1 MRTVRVTVTGA
12 SGFVG
17 SAVCRHLCT
26 LGWDVRG
33 VVRRP
38 PEDAA
43 WDVLRGDLRD
53 DTLVREATRDTDLV
67 VHAAGLAHIPLH
79 RQVARDFY
87 VHNVDSTL
95 RLATAAADQR
105 VPLIF
110 VSSSAAE
117 TARSPYGESKRLAEE
132 RLRELGTSRG
142 LHWAVLRPAL
152 LFGERD
158 PGNFLRLI
166 KIAAQRKLVYLD
178 GGRARKSLTYVGNVG
193 PAITALVARRLPPGR
208 CYPLA
213 DRRPYTVR
221 EIIQEICRQL
231 GVPDPRLSLPAPV
244 ARALGRVGSA
254 MVAVGLPSPLRL
266 DVVETLMRD
275 AVVETTAL
283 EEETGFRP
291 PISFPEGVRRTIA
304 WWKEQGIVS

>member
-1 MRTVRVTVTGA
+1 MTVTGA

-17 SAVCRHLCT
+17 SAVCRHLHA
-26 LGWDVRG
+26 LGWNVRG

-38 PEDAA
+38 LENAG

-53 DTLVREATRDTDLV
+53 DTIVKEAVHDTDLI

-79 RQVARDFY
+79 RQIARDFY
-87 VHNVDSTL
+87 VQNVESTL
-95 RLATAAADQR
+95 RLANAAADQH

-110 VSSSAAE
+110 VSSSSAE
-117 TARSPYGESKRLAEE
+117 TAHGPYGESKRIAEE
-132 RLRELGTSRG
+132 RLHELGTSRE

-166 KIAAQRKLVYLD
+166 RIAAQRKLVYLD

-193 PAITALVARRLPPGR
+193 PAIAALVAQRLPRGR
-208 CYPLA
+208 CYSLA

-221 EIIQEICRQL
+221 EIVEEICRQL

-244 ARALGRVGSA
+244 ACALGRIGSA
-254 MVAVGLPSPLRL
+254 AAAVGLPSPLRL

-275 AVVETTAL
+275 AVVDTTAL
-283 EEETGFRP
+283 EEETGFLP
-291 PISFPEGVRRTIA
+291 PIPFPEGVRRTIV
-304 WWKEQGIVS
+304 WWKEQRIVS

>member
-1 MRTVRVTVTGA
+1 MTVTGA

-17 SAVCRHLCT
+17 SAVCRHLHA
-26 LGWDVRG
+26 LGWNVRG

-38 PEDAA
+38 LENAG

-53 DTLVREATRDTDLV
+53 DTIVKEAVHDTDLV

-79 RQVARDFY
+79 RQIARDFY
-87 VHNVDSTL
+87 VQNVESTL
-95 RLATAAADQR
+95 RLANAAADQH

-117 TARSPYGESKRLAEE
+117 TAHGPYGESKRIAEE
-132 RLRELGTSRG
+132 RLRELGTSRE

-152 LFGERD
+152 LFGECD

-166 KIAAQRKLVYLD
+166 RIAAQRKLVYLD

-193 PAITALVARRLPPGR
+193 PAIAALVAQRLPQGR
-208 CYPLA
+208 CYSLA

-221 EIIQEICRQL
+221 EIVEEICRQL

-244 ARALGRVGSA
+244 ACALGRIGSA
-254 MVAVGLPSPLRL
+254 AAAVGLPSPLRL

-275 AVVETTAL
+275 AVVDTTAL
-283 EEETGFRP
+283 EEETGFLP
-291 PISFPEGVRRTIA
+291 PISFPEGVRRTIV
-304 WWKEQGIVS
+304 WWKEQRIVS